1 LTICTRNAIFVQNP
15 QLERIADAL
24 RSKELAWN
32 AAWNGTIIVSKK
44 TLLPKKQKRK
54 RKNLR
59 LLLQTLVHVVV
70 IAQKH

>member
-32 AAWNGTIIVSKK
+32 AAWNGTIIVSKNS
-44 TLLPKKQKRK
+44 LLPKKQKRK